1 MSAIKGDIM
10 ATGKVLPEA
19 NFVFFYNNL
28 VELSIYNI
36 GFLIFDMR
44 YIEPTRVKVLMM
56 MFFATGIMG
65 VIIGLSAVTPPNL
78 KIMITLM
85 SMINIGLGAFFTFLY
100 LTQIK
105 ADPDKRKK
113 KKKPKSDK

>member
-1 MSAIKGDIM
+1 
-10 ATGKVLPEA
+10 
-19 NFVFFYNNL
+19 
-28 VELSIYNI
+28 
-36 GFLIFDMR
+36 MR

-56 MFFATGIMG
+56 MFFTTGIIG

-100 LTQIK
+100 LTQLKPTLINER
-105 ADPDKRKK
+105 KRKSLNLINRFYFVK
-113 KKKPKSDK
+113 LKYK